1 MFRIKLNKKEPD
13 IISLLK
19 PGDRVIIIS
28 NKHRKH
34 NVSIGS
40 IGIVERGYGYAANTD
55 FIIII
60 NKKDFTDHRN
70 REDTQIIHRM
80 DLSKIK

>member
-28 NKHRKH
+28 NKYCKH

-40 IGIVERGYGYAANTD
+40 IGIVERGYDVTAN

-60 NKKDFTDHRN
+60 NKEDFIDHRN